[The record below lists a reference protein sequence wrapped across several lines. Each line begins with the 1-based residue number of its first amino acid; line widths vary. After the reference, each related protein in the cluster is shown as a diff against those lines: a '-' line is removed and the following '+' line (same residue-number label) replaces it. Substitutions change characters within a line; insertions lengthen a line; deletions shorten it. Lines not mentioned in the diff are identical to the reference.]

1 MVNSNDFSNIQDV
14 KVLSSRSENIKKA
27 ISKLEDMASLN
38 PKIKSEL
45 KRKEMELLNHLE
57 DNGITDDD
65 AKTLEYGQE
74 IGKLARQ
81 LNLLK
86 NKAYRKEIISLK
98 IELKNITEA
107 EPEPGSIASMVAVCL
122 KNNNVENEFSQKGI
136 NTLRE
141 LRDSKISGL
150 HELKKI

>member
-1 MVNSNDFSNIQDV
+1 
-14 KVLSSRSENIKKA
+14 
-27 ISKLEDMASLN
+27 MASLN

-86 NKAYRKEIISLK
+86 IKHIVKKLSHLK
-98 IELKNITEA
+98 
-107 EPEPGSIASMVAVCL
+107 
-122 KNNNVENEFSQKGI
+122 
-136 NTLRE
+136 
-141 LRDSKISGL
+141 
-150 HELKKI
+150 